1 MEKFSKILLLINMLC
16 HRQMVTTAEIKR
28 VCHISGRSVYRYLN
42 AISAA
47 HFPVI
52 FDYKLGGYRLLTKGQ
67 NNFNNFGFD
76 EAIILILA
84 LDLLSDRVNNDY
96 KSIIKTMGSKIMANQ
111 EVAIETVW
119 EGSRLTRNRRTN
131 SEDLS
136 QMLTG
141 LIIRSGVQGSKR
153 MRATLKSGLIRHI
166 ELEKAIMSFDH
177 TWNVQANDLKNSNAF
192 ALDEINTVQSC

>member
-136 QMLTG
+136 QM
-141 LIIRSGVQGSKR
+141 
-153 MRATLKSGLIRHI
+153 RATLKSGLIRHI